1 MWSLGLRVVLLSD
14 ENPLQDIEGLV
25 HKQGYLGETAPRG
38 VLPVPGK
45 RILVDHPAQLQ
56 QVVGALKQAKTIA
69 IDAEFMQTRSRARAA
84 GTSNVPRLALLQLA
98 IEQSCFVI
106 DVLRL
111 HDLSP
116 LEEVI
121 SNPDVTVLL
130 HGAGGDI
137 RVMAER
143 GLFVAHY
150 FDLEAT
156 CRSIFGQH
164 ESSLAAMM
172 QRAFGAHLDKSF
184 QRADWMHRPLMPAM
198 IVYAARDAEVTLALY
213 SWLETY
219 YPHIL
224 GLHESINR
232 PENVAEWI
240 EPFLQG
246 NAPLAAEMAVAD
258 AKTKGIIRNK
268 AQVVT
273 DCRAALERVR
283 RPMFRSRL
291 IRLIADL
298 SLTQL
303 TPDLLVALHGKTSDE
318 RSAAIRALSRMGV
331 MEAAEEITLLLDDPV
346 QDVREAA
353 WNALRSM
360 LTKESQHSRTTPV
373 RAEDGTRSWVVEDKS
388 VGENEE
394 KNDWKTMLRSII
406 DA

>member
-1 MWSLGLRVVLLSD
+1 M
-14 ENPLQDIEGLV
+14 
-25 HKQGYLGETAPRG
+25 
-38 VLPVPGK
+38 
-45 RILVDHPAQLQ
+45 
-56 QVVGALKQAKTIA
+56 
-69 IDAEFMQTRSRARAA
+69 
-84 GTSNVPRLALLQLA
+84 
-98 IEQSCFVI
+98 I

-111 HDLSP
+111 QDLSP

-121 SNPDVTVLL
+121 GNPDVTVLL
-130 HGAGGDI
+130 HGAGADI

-172 QRAFGAHLDKSF
+172 QRAFNAHLDKSL
-184 QRADWMHRPLMPAM
+184 QRADWTHRPLTPAM

-213 SWLETY
+213 SWLEMY

-224 GLHESINR
+224 GLHESTDE
-232 PENVAEWI
+232 PERVAEWI

-246 NAPLAAEMAVAD
+246 NAALAAEMAVAD
-258 AKTKGIIRNK
+258 AKTKGSIRNK
-268 AQVVT
+268 AQVVS
-273 DCRAALERVR
+273 DCRAALARVR
-283 RPMFRSRL
+283 RPMYRSRL
-291 IRLIADL
+291 VRLIADL

-303 TPDLLVALHGKTSDE
+303 TPELLIALHAETADE
-318 RSAAIRALSRMGV
+318 RSAAIRALSRMNV
-331 MEAAEEITLLLDDPV
+331 MDAVDEIRSLLNDPV

-353 WNALRSM
+353 WNALRNM
-360 LTKESQHSRTTPV
+360 VVKETQHSRTTPV

-388 VGENEE
+388 VGESEG

>member
-1 MWSLGLRVVLLSD
+1 MQQKYASFLVRSLGLRVVLLSD
-14 ENPLQDIEGLV
+14 ENPLQDIEDLV
-25 HKQGYLGETAPRG
+25 HKQGYLGDTAPRG
-38 VLPVPGK
+38 ALVIPGK
-45 RILVDHPAQLQ
+45 RILVDRPAQLQ
-56 QVVGALKQAKTIA
+56 QVVGVLRQARIIA
-69 IDAEFMQTRSRARAA
+69 IDAEFSQARSRARVA

-98 IEQSCFVI
+98 VEQSCFVI

-111 HDLSP
+111 QDLSP

-121 SNPDVTVLL
+121 GNPAVTVLL
-130 HGAGGDI
+130 HGAGADI

-172 QRAFGAHLDKSF
+172 QRAFNAHLDKSL
-184 QRADWMHRPLMPAM
+184 QRADWTHRPLTPAM

-224 GLHESINR
+224 GLHESTDE
-232 PENVAEWI
+232 PEQVAGWI

-246 NAPLAAEMAVAD
+246 NAQM
-258 AKTKGIIRNK
+258 
-268 AQVVT
+268 
-273 DCRAALERVR
+273 
-283 RPMFRSRL
+283 
-291 IRLIADL
+291 ADL

-303 TPDLLVALHGKTSDE
+303 TPELRTALHAETADE
-318 RSAAIRALSRMGV
+318 RSAATRALSRMNV
-331 MEAAEEITLLLDDPV
+331 MDAVDEITSLLNDPV
-346 QDVREAA
+346 QDVREVA
-353 WNALRSM
+353 WNALRNM
-360 LTKESQHSRTTPV
+360 VVKETQHSRTTPV

-388 VGENEE
+388 AGESEG